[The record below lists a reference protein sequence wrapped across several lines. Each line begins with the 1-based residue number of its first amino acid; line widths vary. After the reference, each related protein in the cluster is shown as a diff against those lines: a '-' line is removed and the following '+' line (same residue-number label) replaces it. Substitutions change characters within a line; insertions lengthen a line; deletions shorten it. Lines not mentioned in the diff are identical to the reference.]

1 MDLIESRGEMS
12 PADIAE
18 VAAMSKEELVEL
30 VTSLNRNWYQLLESL
45 EQAHTLDMEQ
55 LLARM
60 SFQLETELRSMTA
73 PETATMDG
81 LRRSVSDLEKKSG
94 DGLKSLNSL
103 KTMLGKYTSEKS
115 TGGTSLV

>member
-12 PADIAE
+12 QEDVKAL
-18 VAAMSKEELVEL
+18 AAMSKEDLVEL
-30 VTSLNRNWYQLLESL
+30 MTSLNRNWYQLLESL
-45 EQAHTLDMEQ
+45 EQAHTQDMEQ
-55 LLARM
+55 LSTRM

-81 LRRSVSDLEKKSG
+81 LRKSVSDLEKKSG
-94 DGLKSLNSL
+94 DGFKSLNSL